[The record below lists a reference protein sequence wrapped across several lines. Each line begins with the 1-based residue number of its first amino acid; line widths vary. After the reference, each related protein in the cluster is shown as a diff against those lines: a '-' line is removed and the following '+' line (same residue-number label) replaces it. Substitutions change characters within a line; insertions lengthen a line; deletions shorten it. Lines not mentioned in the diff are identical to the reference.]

1 MRRRTSG
8 AAVAAAVVLLVEGA
22 FAVTGWPQ
30 QVLAACALLIAPGLA
45 VLPLLPRELKRLPVA
60 VPVVPIAGFVVSTIL
75 LVSLSAVGLALDDL
89 TIRGGLGGVVLVCLV
104 ASRSVDAGRP
114 LAHHRSA
121 FPTLLGLAGVTGLGI
136 ALQTL
141 VIGGTPL
148 PGEDWGEY
156 LLYAQQIEREQ
167 ALLID
172 NPYWMLGGES
182 FPLDPGVPALYGSF
196 LTLADVPA
204 TALLHGIWIFALL
217 AILGVF
223 VLAASLWG
231 ATAGVVAAGL
241 YAVAPMT
248 LNMLAWH
255 ALPNVAALSLI
266 PVVLFAVGAA
276 LRDEGTRRH
285 AAVLGCSLVALAAV
299 HRFSFVL
306 GLIAVVV
313 SLAFGLVRAPGATA
327 RFAGWTLAA
336 AALSGAAVALDLVRR
351 NTALG
356 GTQGYEA
363 FLPTKVDW
371 ELVARDVTWPVVVA
385 GLAALA
391 FVLVAPPFL
400 GDPSR
405 FVLAGLGL
413 AILALTY
420 AWVVHVPTGYNRAA
434 YFAPLLLA
442 PALGLLASKAPP
454 IVALVAAAALV
465 GVTAAEARD
474 LAPDYRGFYGHVN
487 AASLRGLG
495 FVNQR
500 AGRGDA
506 VVTDQCW
513 GFLSTWLLQR
523 PVLAALDPALTLPKR
538 EVAPANRAR
547 RILVG
552 RNGTQLA
559 RRAGIR
565 FALIDPQ
572 CTYQTGRR
580 YPRPRNG
587 KLVYASTRLFVY
599 DLRRS
604 R

>member
-1 MRRRTSG
+1 M
-8 AAVAAAVVLLVEGA
+8 AAAVILLAEGA

-30 QVLAACALLIAPGLA
+30 QALAACALLIAPGLA
-45 VLPLLPRELKRLPVA
+45 VLALLPRELRRLPVA
-60 VPVVPIAGFVVSTIL
+60 VPVVPIAGFAVTTIL
-75 LVSLSAVGLALDDL
+75 LVSLPAVGLALDDL
-89 TIRGGLGGVVLVCLV
+89 TIRAGLGTVVLVGLIG
-104 ASRSVDAGRP
+104 SRYVDDGRP
-114 LAHHRSA
+114 VAHHRGA
-121 FPTLLGLAGVTGLGI
+121 FPTLLGLAGVTGLGV
-136 ALQTL
+136 ALQAL

-156 LLYAQQIEREQ
+156 LLYAQEIEREQ

-172 NPYWMLGGES
+172 NPYWMLGGDW
-182 FPLDPGVPALYGSF
+182 FPLDPGVPAVYGAF

-204 TALLHGIWIFALL
+204 TALLHGIWVFAVL
-217 AILGVF
+217 AILAVF
-223 VLAASLWG
+223 VLAAALWG
-231 ATAGVVAAGL
+231 ATAGLVAAGL

-255 ALPNVAALSLI
+255 GLPNVAALSLI
-266 PVVLFAVGAA
+266 PVALFAAGVA
-276 LRDEGTRRH
+276 LRGEEPRRH
-285 AAVLGCSLVALAAV
+285 AAVLGCGLVALAAV

-306 GLIAVVV
+306 GLLAVVV
-313 SLAFGLVRAPGATA
+313 SLASGLVRRPGPIA
-327 RFAGWTLAA
+327 RFAGWTVV
-336 AALSGAAVALDLVRR
+336 AAVVAGTAVAIDLVRR
-351 NTALG
+351 NSALG

-363 FLPTKVDW
+363 FLPTKVAW
-371 ELVARDVTWPVVVA
+371 ELVARDLTWPVAIA
-385 GLAALA
+385 GLVAILA
-391 FVLVAPPFL
+391 VLVVPPFL
-400 GDPSR
+400 SDPSR
-405 FVLAGLGL
+405 FVLAGL
-413 AILALTY
+413 AVSILALTY
-420 AWVVHVPTGYNRAA
+420 AWIAHVPTGYNRAA

-442 PALGLLASKAPP
+442 PTLGLLSSKVPP
-454 IVALVAAAALV
+454 IVAIAAAAALV

-474 LAPDYRGFYGHVN
+474 LARDYRGFYGHVN

-500 AGRGDA
+500 AGRNDA

-538 EVAPANRAR
+538 EVAPATRAR

-552 RNGTQLA
+552 RNGARLA

-565 FALIDPQ
+565 YALVDPQ
-572 CTYQTGRR
+572 CTYQTGKR

-599 DLRRS
+599 DLERPRGS
-604 R
+604 G